1 MMTVNNY
8 PMLVAGTL
16 SAIAALLHLLII
28 VGGAAWYRFFGA
40 GEQMAKMAEAGS
52 IYPAAVT
59 LAIAAVLGAWAVY
72 GFSAAGLITALPFM
86 KFALV
91 VISLFYLFI
100 ALGGLVMYFTVAGQG
115 SFMLYSSI
123 ICLLYGLAYAL
134 GTLQLWSRL

>member
-1 MMTVNNY
+1 MTVNNY

-40 GEQMAKMAEAGS
+40 GEQMAQMAEAGS

-59 LAIAAVLGAWAVY
+59 LAIAAVLGVWAFY

-91 VISLFYLFI
+91 VISLIYLFRAI
-100 ALGGLVMYFTVAGQG
+100 GGLVAF
-115 SFMLYSSI
+115 
-123 ICLLYGLAYAL
+123 
-134 GTLQLWSRL
+134 